1 MMNTAS
7 IPKSSSQIL
16 EPVQQEC
23 PTKSVAVIAR
33 SLVVS
38 VLGMDNESSSRGCGG
53 EEDSEFVILGM
64 SYFEVVICILMSS
77 PT

>member
-1 MMNTAS
+1 M
-7 IPKSSSQIL
+7 
-16 EPVQQEC
+16 
-23 PTKSVAVIAR
+23 AVITC

-38 VLGMDNESSSRGCGG
+38 VLGMDNESTSRGCDG
-53 EEDSEFVILGM
+53 EEKDSEFVILDM

>member
-53 EEDSEFVILGM
+53 EDSEFVILDVL
-64 SYFEVVICILMSS
+64 F
-77 PT
+77 